1 MNAIT
6 VPMQLHM
13 RARFADSSPMA
24 SLNPEKIIPPTQTIG
39 ARTFKIALSR
49 FAIMPSM
56 LANAGDG
63 IARIRTSADIIAKFT
78 LGLRALFETGVL
90 EFPVFTSKQFAVI
103 SPILINEFDFFDS
116 DFSEPFLN
124 GKVIPMLLVVFFR
137 SSLHD

>member
-1 MNAIT
+1 
-6 VPMQLHM
+6 
-13 RARFADSSPMA
+13 MA